1 MSVRTLSCISRIRI
15 LSALITALALIG
27 NVSAQSLEI
36 NLNQDSA
43 RFTYS
48 SLVGGSNYGRTELNA
63 GFLYNESDN
72 VLFDLGLQV
81 IDVAGS
87 KTPGLQ
93 IGVGPRVYYV
103 DSDEYDGSGVGVALG
118 GNLRYKL
125 SGAPRMSLAGTAY
138 YAPSITSTLDV
149 ESLFEL
155 GLRVSYEML
164 PTANVYLGY
173 RRIRVDLGKPVGYII
188 LDKGAIFGMKFTF

>member
-1 MSVRTLSCISRIRI
+1 MSVCTLSRIRV
-15 LSALITALALIG
+15 LSALIATAPALIG
-27 NVSAQSLEI
+27 SASAQSLDI

-43 RFTYS
+43 RFIYS
-48 SLVGGSNYGRTELNA
+48 SLVGGSNYGRTELSA

-87 KTPGLQ
+87 KTPGLE
-93 IGVGPRVYYV
+93 IGVGPRAYYV
-103 DSDEYDGSGVGVALG
+103 TSDEYDAAGVAVALG

-125 SGAPRMSLAGTAY
+125 AQAPRMAFHGTAY

-149 ESLFEL
+149 ESLFES
-155 GLRVSYEML
+155 GLRISYEML

-173 RRIRVDLGKPVGYII
+173 RRIRVDLGKPVNSITI
-188 LDKGAIFGMKFTF
+188 DKGAIFGMKFVF